1 MVRKCVCFFQ
11 SNVHQTAQGSKV
23 TYRQTHEEGVPGE
36 ETCREKGGNV
46 CGCVTSVEES
56 DEFNRQQRLT
66 GSGAR
71 EDRDGQGE
79 GDARDVSQQGSGG
92 SGVAVHP
99 GLGLGLLVVDHRSDA
114 SLSPDPAELQQ
125 PGNDAAL
132 FPEGINRQL
141 RGKEANSAHF
151 LTSSFPPQHG
161 FGFKMQ

>member
-1 MVRKCVCFFQ
+1 MSPKQPKGQRSPTARLMRKGCQ
-11 SNVHQTAQGSKV
+11 EKKPAG
-23 TYRQTHEEGVPGE
+23 
-36 ETCREKGGNV
+36 EKGGNV

-151 LTSSFPPQHG
+151 LTTSFPPQHG